1 MFFNKSLIIWFFEHM
16 LCITDD
22 INHTYIYIN
31 RSTCT
36 TVQPVQLH
44 TITTSH
50 IVIYIISWFGS
61 TLLDC
66 ALLSLW
72 KMASHLES
80 HNEILLL
87 WLSLSCPWLPL
98 ESNEMLETSSLKR
111 QRDWSKVVQRYYLK
125 KPNQFSYGSQFRHGW
140 IWVGMFGDPQVVP
153 MPLQKIVR
161 RRWYKDIVNKVLF
174 KSLLDGARFRFRHLA
189 KQIAKGGEESLCGS
203 IGMKPKHPSYIL

>member
-1 MFFNKSLIIWFFEHM
+1 MAVWPMDPSWDGFLRTELYTGRWSSCNWYLVWDLVRKWA
-16 LCITDD
+16 
-22 INHTYIYIN
+22 
-31 RSTCT
+31 TC
-36 TVQPVQLH
+36 VSICSP
-44 TITTSH
+44 S
-50 IVIYIISWFGS
+50 FGS
-61 TLLDC
+61 TSPDC